1 MGLSLPSNRKD
12 GDVFDL
18 IGNRYSSTVSIKL
31 INIRWVKWQLQQKQA
46 PRCLSESMWIILR
59 SVTIFHFDAGRHK
72 AGEEMS
78 FYLEKFVQQEGEPIC
93 QHLLRHGLCSA
104 R

>member
-1 MGLSLPSNRKD
+1 MR
-12 GDVFDL
+12 
-18 IGNRYSSTVSIKL
+18 
-31 INIRWVKWQLQQKQA
+31 
-46 PRCLSESMWIILR
+46 IILR
-59 SVTIFHFDAGRHK
+59 SVTIFYFDAGRHK